1 MLLLCISDW
10 QAKQRAESL
19 GFVRLHLYLPGRGRL
34 SALPERHTVGVKA
47 PIAAVYRSAEATAVR
62 QPGSLLPCVRRGRS
76 AGRPSVKNTPLLHP
90 AWGERGGRESPVSV
104 SKTHFDRTKQSRVGI
119 VALQKPSNHGEGL
132 DLGKGGEGFTL

>member
-19 GFVRLHLYLPGRGRL
+19 GFVHLHLYLPGRGRL

-90 AWGERGGRESPVSV
+90 LG
-104 SKTHFDRTKQSRVGI
+104 
-119 VALQKPSNHGEGL
+119 
-132 DLGKGGEGFTL
+132 GKGAGGSLRWPFLKPTSIEQSNQESGSSLCKNLPIMEKA